1 MGSQSRDLSA
11 VQWKGWI
18 FGLAIASLALG
29 SPGARAGEPAVAFP
43 TDWVGSP
50 PLSAEALRG
59 KAVLFYFY
67 EEQCPGC
74 KAKWPQ
80 ILEAARTYQDQP
92 ILFVAVNSGTT
103 RADVEQYV
111 REVGLDWP
119 VIVDTDRSFEAACGI
134 AEVNLQNI
142 HQVAFLNAQ
151 GQVLPGSFS
160 DLPGTATKAL
170 AGAKWTVDP
179 SEIPDELKPAWR
191 SLEFGEY
198 AAVGAELVKAKTSR
212 KADVKA
218 AAKKLLET
226 VDSQIQTELTAAAA
240 EPTPYRAA
248 EHYAAVATRFAGYPA
263 AEKATTLRRELTKKP
278 AYKKELAAIK
288 LFEKQRQLAASD
300 KPAVRE
306 RALAAL
312 RKLAADAPDSEA
324 GRRAAELIEG
334 N

>member
-1 MGSQSRDLSA
+1 MGL
-11 VQWKGWI
+11 I
-18 FGLAIASLALG
+18 FGLAIAILTFG
-29 SPGARAGEPAVAFP
+29 SQGTPAAEAEVTFP
-43 TDWVGSP
+43 TDWVGGT
-50 PLSAEALRG
+50 PLTAEALRG
-59 KAVLFYFY
+59 KAALFYFY

-80 ILEAARTYQDQP
+80 ILEAARAYQDQP
-92 ILFVAVNSGTT
+92 ILFIAVNSGTS
-103 RADVEQYV
+103 RVDVEQYV

-151 GQVLPGSFS
+151 GQVLHGSFS

-170 AGAKWTVDP
+170 AGAKWNVDP

-198 AAVGAELVKAKTSR
+198 AAVSADLMKAKTSR
-212 KADVKA
+212 KANLKEA
-218 AAKKLLET
+218 ALKLLES
-226 VDSQIQTELTAAAA
+226 VDAQIQTELTAAAA
-240 EPTPYRAA
+240 EPTPYRAV
-248 EHYAAVATRFAGYPA
+248 EHYAAIATRFAGYPA
-263 AEKATTLRRELTKKP
+263 ADKAVSARRELTKKP
-278 AYKKELAAIK
+278 AYKKELASIK

-324 GRRAAELIEG
+324 GRRAQELIDSQ
-334 N
+334 